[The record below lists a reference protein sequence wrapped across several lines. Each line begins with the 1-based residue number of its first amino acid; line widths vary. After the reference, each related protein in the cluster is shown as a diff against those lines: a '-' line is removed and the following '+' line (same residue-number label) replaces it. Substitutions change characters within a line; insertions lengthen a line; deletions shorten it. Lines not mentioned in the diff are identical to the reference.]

1 MHEGQTVDGRWVE
14 INGERIWIP
23 FGAIMG
29 TEMIDP
35 EQRNRKP
42 EKKHEVAD

>member
-1 MHEGQTVDGRWVE
+1 MHEGQTVEGRWVE
-14 INGERIWIP
+14 IKGERIWIP

-35 EQRNRKP
+35 EERNRKP
-42 EKKHEVAD
+42 EKKHEDPD